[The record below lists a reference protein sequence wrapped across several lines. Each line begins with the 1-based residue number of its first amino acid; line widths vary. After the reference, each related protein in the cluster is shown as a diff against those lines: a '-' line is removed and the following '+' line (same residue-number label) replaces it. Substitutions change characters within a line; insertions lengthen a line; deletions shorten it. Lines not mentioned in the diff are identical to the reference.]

1 MKSLFEYISEA
12 SNPYKEEQKFLE
24 KGKKYWEEAVKKA
37 NKKYQ
42 KLFNRNVDPN
52 VWGDEIWEVI
62 RKTFSTSEIIK
73 IYHWLDYIRTEGEH
87 RYTSVERYL
96 DGEKH
101 GECPSLK

>member
-42 KLFNRNVDPN
+42 KLFNRDVDPN
-52 VWGDEIWEVI
+52 VWGDEIWGVI
-62 RKTFSTSEIIK
+62 DSMFSSSEIMK
-73 IYHWLDYIRTEGEH
+73 IYHWLDYIRTEGEY
-87 RYTSVERYL
+87 RYTNVERYIA
-96 DGEKH
+96 GEKR